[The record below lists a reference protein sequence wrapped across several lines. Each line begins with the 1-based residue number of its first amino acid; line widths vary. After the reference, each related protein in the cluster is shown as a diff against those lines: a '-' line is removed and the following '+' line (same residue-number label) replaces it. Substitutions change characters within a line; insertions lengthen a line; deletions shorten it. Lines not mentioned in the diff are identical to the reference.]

1 MMIYMPIH
9 WFERGVDFS
18 VISGTPDPASRQ
30 HLVVS
35 RQHTPDKFTLDTLAK
50 YNVIK
55 IGTTGPGQVTQYL
68 TLPILCSFDVNT
80 PGFQS
85 IDHLLEQD
93 RHPSTNQSLISKVD
107 KFQDFCGR
115 VIDEDDTPRLSRI
128 PSSQT
133 IVVFIDYI
141 ASLGKIRS
149 SSLEPYLS
157 VINSSHVDFGSTKP
171 AQGHWIPVARKCFE
185 IERSL
190 NQAPTKAAPFPASYV
205 LSILTHGLLD
215 TTSSHHVRVC
225 ACLSAAIISLKQNGL
240 FVTVLF

>member
-1 MMIYMPIH
+1 MMIYIPIH

-18 VISGTPDPASRQ
+18 VISGTSDPVSRQ

-55 IGTTGPGQVTQYL
+55 IGTTGPGQVPQYL
-68 TLPILCSFDVNT
+68 TLPILRSFDVNT

-85 IDHLLEQD
+85 INHLLEQD
-93 RHPSTNQSLISKVD
+93 RRPSTKKNYNSKVD

-115 VIDEDDTPRLSRI
+115 VIDEADTPRLSRI

-133 IVVFIDYI
+133 ILVFIDYL

-157 VINSSHVDFGSTKP
+157 VINSLHVDFGSAKP
-171 AQGHWIPVARKCFE
+171 AQGHWIPVARKCFVE

-190 NQAPTKAAPFPASYV
+190 NQAPNKAAPFPASYI

-215 TTSSHHVRVC
+215 TTSC